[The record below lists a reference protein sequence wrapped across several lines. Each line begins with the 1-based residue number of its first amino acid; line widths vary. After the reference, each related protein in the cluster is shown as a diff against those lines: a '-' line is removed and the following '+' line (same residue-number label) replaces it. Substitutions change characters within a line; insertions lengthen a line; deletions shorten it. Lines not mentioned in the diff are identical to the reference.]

1 MKLLLGS
8 NSPRRSELLKSL
20 NFDFEKVSI
29 GTDEDFDGIETNKVA
44 RYLAKKKS
52 LAYVN
57 LSSNEVLITADTVVL
72 AQNTILN
79 KPASKAEAIEM
90 LSILSGGKH
99 LVSTGVC
106 VRSLKN
112 NVVFTE
118 TTEVIFEPIATS
130 EMEFYIDNFKTFD
143 KAGAYGIQEWIG
155 MSKVKK
161 IKGCF
166 YNVMGLPTQKLYSI
180 LTSQFNI
187 YPTNFGA

>member
-1 MKLLLGS
+1 
-8 NSPRRSELLKSL
+8 
-20 NFDFEKVSI
+20 
-29 GTDEDFDGIETNKVA
+29 
-44 RYLAKKKS
+44 
-52 LAYVN
+52 
-57 LSSNEVLITADTVVL
+57 
-72 AQNTILN
+72 
-79 KPASKAEAIEM
+79 M

>member
-29 GTDEDFDGIETNKVA
+29 GTDEDFDGIETNNVA
-44 RYLAKKKS
+44 SYLAKKKS

-57 LSSNEVLITADTVVL
+57 LSSNEVLITADTVVI

-106 VRSLKN
+106 VRSLEN

-130 EMEFYIDNFKTFD
+130 EMEFYIDNFKPFD